1 MGEIFDVFDI
11 FDKTPILDLF
21 LDWRIWAAVI
31 LLASLTVFFSVAKY
45 RVGRDGIATVKE
57 HFPQVTDERWE
68 RVGSYFERYGSP
80 VVFLSFLPFLTWIIP
95 PAAGAYGIRFRPFLF
110 WAFIAKMVRYWL
122 LIIILVVFYEL
133 IF

>member
-21 LDWRIWAAVI
+21 LDWRVWAVVI
-31 LLASLTVFFSVAKY
+31 LLAVLTLIFSVAKY
-45 RVGRDGIATVKE
+45 RLGKSGFDTLKE
-57 HFPQVTDERWE
+57 RYPQVSDERWA
-68 RVGSYFERYGSP
+68 RVDNYFQRWGAF
-80 VVFLSFLPFLTWIIP
+80 VVFFSFLPLLAWIIP
-95 PAAGAYGIRFRPFLF
+95 PAAGAYGIRFAPFLI

-122 LIIILVVFYEL
+122 LIIIGFVLYEL